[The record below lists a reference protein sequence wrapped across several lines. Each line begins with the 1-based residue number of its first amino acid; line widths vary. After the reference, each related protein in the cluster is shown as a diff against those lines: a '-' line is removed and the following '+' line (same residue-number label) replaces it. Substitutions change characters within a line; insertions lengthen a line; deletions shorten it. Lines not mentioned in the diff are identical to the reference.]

1 MKQESLEV
9 NSDSDS
15 TCRSENDSAESESS
29 KKEIWEEAEQDEE
42 VADARNTIHVI
53 TKNFLKTL
61 IELYHSTHHNILPLM
76 T

>member
-15 TCRSENDSAESESS
+15 TRTCRSENDSAESESS

-42 VADARNTIHVI
+42 VAAGRNIPVI
-53 TKNFLKTL
+53 TKDFLKTL
-61 IELYHSTHHNILPLM
+61 IELYHKQHHS
-76 T
+76 

>member
-42 VADARNTIHVI
+42 VAAGRDIPVI
-53 TKNFLKTL
+53 TKDFLKTL
-61 IELYHSTHHNILPLM
+61 IELYHNTITFFLLM